1 MKGKKKKSSIA
12 VKMIVILI
20 GLGLITGL
28 MCFLNL
34 MAYSVLED
42 FSISLR
48 ETVTELE
55 AVSGE
60 SGAALAEEAEY
71 LLERIDIKISGT
83 YVFDIILMGMTVV
96 VTIVAIIISMRMIV
110 NPTKRVSKTL
120 GGIVTSI
127 QNDEGDLTARVD
139 VKSNDEIGQMA
150 NGINEF
156 VGLLQD
162 NMITMR
168 QSSDKLQVS
177 MNVVTDKVEGS
188 KVSVSNVSA
197 ATEELAASMEEVAA
211 TIQEMSANSKN
222 VLDQANVISKD
233 ADHGVDVICDL
244 QERVSETRSNVV
256 QNKQTTTEVMEQIQS
271 ALESAVEE
279 SKSVSRIQVLT
290 QGILE
295 IAGQTNLLALN
306 ASIEAARAG
315 EAGKGFAVVADEIR
329 TLADNSQ
336 KQASGI
342 QEISELVINAVN
354 KLVENANEMLKFM
367 ENNVVKDYDSFVEIM
382 NQYQQDTE
390 KINELMAGFASETS
404 GMAETMQ
411 MMNSGMNDISIAI
424 EESANTVTVVA
435 TDASEL
441 VDTMV
446 EIQNETNENRQVSE
460 ELIAVVNRFKKL

>member
-12 VKMIVILI
+12 VKMMVILI

-83 YVFDIILMGMTVV
+83 YVFDIILMGLTVV

-110 NPTKRVSKTL
+110 NPTKKVSKTL
-120 GGIVTSI
+120 DGIVTSI

-139 VKSNDEIGQMA
+139 VKNNDEIGQMA

-177 MNVVTDKVEGS
+177 MDVVTNKVEGS
-188 KVSVSNVSA
+188 KVSVTNVSA

-222 VLDQANVISKD
+222 VLEQANTISKN

-244 QERVSETRSNVV
+244 QERVSATRSNVV
-256 QNKQTTTEVMEQIQS
+256 QNKQTTTEVMGQIET

>member
-162 NMITMR
+162 NMTTMR

-244 QERVSETRSNVV
+244 QERVSET
-256 QNKQTTTEVMEQIQS
+256 I
-271 ALESAVEE
+271 
-279 SKSVSRIQVLT
+279 
-290 QGILE
+290 
-295 IAGQTNLLALN
+295 
-306 ASIEAARAG
+306 
-315 EAGKGFAVVADEIR
+315 
-329 TLADNSQ
+329 
-336 KQASGI
+336 
-342 QEISELVINAVN
+342 
-354 KLVENANEMLKFM
+354 
-367 ENNVVKDYDSFVEIM
+367 
-382 NQYQQDTE
+382 
-390 KINELMAGFASETS
+390 
-404 GMAETMQ
+404 
-411 MMNSGMNDISIAI
+411 
-424 EESANTVTVVA
+424 
-435 TDASEL
+435 
-441 VDTMV
+441 
-446 EIQNETNENRQVSE
+446 
-460 ELIAVVNRFKKL
+460 

>member
-162 NMITMR
+162 NMTTMR

-222 VLDQANVISKD
+222 VLDQANVISRD

>member
-83 YVFDIILMGMTVV
+83 YVFDIILMGLTVV

-110 NPTKRVSKTL
+110 NPTKKVSKTL
-120 GGIVTSI
+120 DGIVTSI

-177 MNVVTDKVEGS
+177 MDVVTDKVEGS
-188 KVSVSNVSA
+188 KVSVTNVSA

-222 VLDQANVISKD
+222 VLEQANTISKD

-244 QERVSETRSNVV
+244 QERVSATRSNVV
-256 QNKQTTTEVMEQIQS
+256 QNKQTTTEVMGQIET

>member
-12 VKMIVILI
+12 VKMMVILI

-83 YVFDIILMGMTVV
+83 YVFDIILMGLTVV

-110 NPTKRVSKTL
+110 NPTKKVSKTL
-120 GGIVTSI
+120 DGIVTSI

-139 VKSNDEIGQMA
+139 VKNNDEIGQMA

-177 MNVVTDKVEGS
+177 MDVVTNKVEGS
-188 KVSVSNVSA
+188 KVSVTNVSA

-222 VLDQANVISKD
+222 VLEQANTISKN

-244 QERVSETRSNVV
+244 QERVSATRSNVV
-256 QNKQTTTEVMEQIQS
+256 QNKQTTTEVMGQIET

-315 EAGKGFAVVADEIR
+315 EAGKGFAVVANEVGN
-329 TLADNSQ
+329 LAVQS
-336 KQASGI
+336 
-342 QEISELVINAVN
+342 
-354 KLVENANEMLKFM
+354 
-367 ENNVVKDYDSFVEIM
+367 
-382 NQYQQDTE
+382 
-390 KINELMAGFASETS
+390 SETAGMITEIVEQVNES
-404 GMAETMQ
+404 VRDLLNCLQKCLEFLEKDVQTDYRSFIDSSTEFNDETEIIVNFMAEANQEVDMLQETIGTIADAMEAINVTMNEASTGVLDIAAKTGDVEGLAKDLYEKTQ
-411 MMNSGMNDISIAI
+411 NCKDFANRLNDIT
-424 EESANTVTVVA
+424 E
-435 TDASEL
+435 
-441 VDTMV
+441 
-446 EIQNETNENRQVSE
+446 
-460 ELIAVVNRFKKL
+460 RFKR

>member
-83 YVFDIILMGMTVV
+83 YVFDIILMGLTVV

-110 NPTKRVSKTL
+110 NPTKKVSKTL
-120 GGIVTSI
+120 DGIVTSI

-177 MNVVTDKVEGS
+177 MDVVTNKVEGS
-188 KVSVSNVSA
+188 KVSVTNVSA

-222 VLDQANVISKD
+222 VLEQANTISKD

-244 QERVSETRSNVV
+244 QERVSATRSNVV
-256 QNKQTTTEVMEQIQS
+256 QNKQTTTEVMGQIET